1 MRTSKLAAS
10 VSVFLVA
17 LLVSLGVTTAEAG
30 SGKVKWER
38 IKGVIVPGSVLG
50 GFNVVGGVDSLGFS
64 FTTEKGNAKL
74 NLATG
79 RLRCDVDGGVL
90 AGTPGT
96 NVSGTRGSATQ
107 TVKGTVVCNANAIS
121 GPVVLVDTP
130 PVPLSFQGDAEFD
143 GIVDLPAVCEDT
155 AFLIRVA
162 DPTIGLFN
170 KWFAYGAVRR
180 P

>member
-38 IKGVIVPGSVLG
+38 IRGVIVPGRAAG
-50 GFNVVGGVDSLGFS
+50 GFNVVAGVESLGFS
-64 FTTEKGNAKL
+64 FTTEKGNANL
-74 NLATG
+74 NLRTG
-79 RLRCDVDGGVL
+79 QLRFEVEGLVL
-90 AGTPGT
+90 AGTPPG
-96 NVSGTRGSATQ
+96 NVIGTRALATQ

-130 PVPLSFQGDAEFD
+130 PVPLSSRGDAEFD

>member
-1 MRTSKLAAS
+1 MRPSQSTISLSIFS
-10 VSVFLVA
+10 VVLILGLVA
-17 LLVSLGVTTAEAG
+17 TTAQADDA
-30 SGKVKWER
+30 KVKWER

-79 RLRCDVDGGVL
+79 RLRFDVEGVML

-96 NVSGTRGSATQ
+96 NVIGTRGSATQ
-107 TVKGTVVCNANAIS
+107 TVKGTVVCNASS